1 MAIDFK
7 GLVQRALGGVFGLG
21 PDFVKD
27 ATYVRPAS
35 FNPSTGLTTSSEIA
49 VACKAL
55 VLNYRPLDFGLV
67 GVQPGDEKVLIRS
80 SELVSISSPGAGD
93 YLTETVSG
101 QRRDV
106 LSSRLDATGEFWTFQ
121 TTRTLNNDWGDLTTA
136 TLFEDWGDL
145 TAATDFDDWG
155 ALV

>member
-1 MAIDFK
+1 MVIDLK
-7 GLVQRALGGVFGLG
+7 GLMQKSLATVFGLG

-35 FNPSTGLTTSSEIA
+35 FNPNTGLTTSSETA
-49 VACKAL
+49 VTCKAL
-55 VLNYRPLDFGLV
+55 ILNYRVLEFGLV
-67 GVQPGDEKVLIRS
+67 GIQPGDEKILIRAS
-80 SELVSISSPGAGD
+80 DLVSISSPGAGD

-106 LSSRLDATGEFWTFQ
+106 LSGRLDTTGEFWTFQ